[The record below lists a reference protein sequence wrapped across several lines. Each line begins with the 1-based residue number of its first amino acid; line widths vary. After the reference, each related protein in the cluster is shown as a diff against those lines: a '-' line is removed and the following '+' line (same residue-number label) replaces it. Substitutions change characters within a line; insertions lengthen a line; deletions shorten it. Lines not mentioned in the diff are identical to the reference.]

1 MKTFSAKDG
10 VLRLYSSLDVW
21 KAADNTPYL
30 KILFVNADFTGPLG
44 RNRPEE
50 TLVLDRMKFDNNTH
64 FIQGSD
70 AAIAEPLPMSFTF
83 RAFDRKNGL
92 ELMTWITKHTSRT
105 DSIPLTSTKGYYG
118 LYDYDGVYHKTNAF
132 TDSSK
137 VCFNVEIS
145 YDEDTVTAGGAPLT
159 IKMKEVLFNQGDQT
173 LNEGEDSVNISLSG
187 MIYGSIDFGSLDFT
201 TGSEI
206 THAIS

>member
-92 ELMTWITKHTSRT
+92 ELMTWITDHTSRAG
-105 DSIPLTSTKGYYG
+105 SALQSQKGSSG
-118 LYDYDGVYHKTNAF
+118 LYDYNGTYYKTNAF

-137 VCFNVEIS
+137 VCFNVEIK
-145 YDEDTVTAGGAPLT
+145 YTQDTVTAGGTPLT
-159 IKMKEVLFNQGDQT
+159 IKLHEVLFNQGDQT

-187 MIYGSIDFGSLDFT
+187 LVYGSIDFGSLDFT
-201 TGSEI
+201 AGSLVD
-206 THAIS
+206 HAIS

>member
-1 MKTFSAKDG
+1 MKTFGAKDG
-10 VLRLYSSLDVW
+10 VLRLYASRDTGATYNGPAYV
-21 KAADNTPYL
+21 KV
-30 KILFVNADFTGPLG
+30 LFVNADFTGPLG

-50 TLVLDRMKFDNNTH
+50 TLVLDRMKFDGNTH

-92 ELMTWITKHTSRT
+92 ELMTWIATHISREGT
-105 DSIPLTSTKGYYG
+105 TLNSMKGQSG
-118 LYDYDGVYHKTNAF
+118 LYDYSGVYYKTNAF

-137 VCFNVEIS
+137 VCYNVEIKYS
-145 YDEDTVTAGGAPLT
+145 QDSDTAGGTPLT
-159 IKMKEVLFNQGDQT
+159 IKLHEVLFNQGDQT

-201 TGSEI
+201 AGSEI